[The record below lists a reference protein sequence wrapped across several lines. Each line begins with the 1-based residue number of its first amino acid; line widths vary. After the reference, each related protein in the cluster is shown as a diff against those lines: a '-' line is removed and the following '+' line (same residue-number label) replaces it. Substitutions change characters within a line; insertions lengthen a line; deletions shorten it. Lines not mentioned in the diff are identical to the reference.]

1 MEEKGGKAA
10 RFESRLR
17 EEDRRDGGKSSA
29 SQEAIFSTETV
40 AADKCQ
46 KSEEIVAGTVLA
58 RGRRRE
64 ELVRL

>member
-1 MEEKGGKAA
+1 MAGNH
-10 RFESRLR
+10 LR
-17 EEDRRDGGKSSA
+17 HKKPF
-29 SQEAIFSTETV
+29 FSTETV

-46 KSEEIVAGTVLA
+46 KSEETVAGTVLA